1 MSKEDKDAIVLAVF
15 AASLRHECIIDDYQ
29 TIPLRQVTLANP
41 EHLAKLK
48 EGVEAAVMNFFGCSE
63 LRYFRVELW
72 LDEALQRAGP
82 KKLLFGSALRLIGA
96 LGRD

>member
-1 MSKEDKDAIVLAVF
+1 MRLGQEALAPSPNSGVNSLTGEGLAEAMKGASVVVDVSDALPED
-15 AASLRHECIIDDYQ
+15 
-29 TIPLRQVTLANP
+29 
-41 EHLAKLK
+41 
-48 EGVEAAVMNFFGCSE
+48 AAVMNFFGCSE